1 MATQGFRNGK
11 GRRVSV
17 QEWPARIH
25 GLKVVT
31 RNAADFKVLV
41 VEVFSPFSA
50 SKPPDN

>member
-17 QEWPARIH
+17 QEWPARFH

-31 RNAADFKVLV
+31 GNVAEFKALK
-41 VEVFSPFSA
+41 VEVFSPCSA
-50 SKPPDN
+50 SKPPNN